1 MRPVQLDLDG
11 FGSFRTRSSV
21 DFRDADYFALVG
33 PTGAGKSTVVDA
45 IVFALYGS
53 VPRWDNRRAVEWA
66 LAPTAGR
73 GVVRLVFDVG
83 PDRYVAVREL
93 RRSAQGKVGVRNAR
107 LERVPDPAD
116 LDRTEVLAADSE
128 VNAAVERL
136 LGLSFEHFVRCVI
149 LPQGDF
155 ARFLHAKPRRS
166 ARTPW
171 STCSASGS
179 TGRWPRPRTPRRSR
193 PGPGP
198 RSRPGGWPATPTPPS
213 RRPRRRRSGSPRW
226 TRWPPTWPGRCPS

>member
-66 LAPTAGR
+66 LAPTVGR

-155 ARFLHAKPRRS
+155 ARVPALHREGAPGHPGRP
-166 ARTPW
+166 ARH
-171 STCSASGS
+171 
-179 TGRWPRPRTPRRSR
+179 
-193 PGPGP
+193 PGL
-198 RSRPGGWPATPTPPS
+198 PGGGQGRERRGGRGPDPGRGRGRAAGRRTPTPPS